1 MNPIRSKV
9 FVKMSGQKDPKSMK
23 KGSIG
28 SKLNEKFAT
37 KCLKTVK

>member
-1 MNPIRSKV
+1 MIS
-9 FVKMSGQKDPKSMK
+9 QTYLKSMK

-28 SKLNEKFAT
+28 SKIKEEIDT